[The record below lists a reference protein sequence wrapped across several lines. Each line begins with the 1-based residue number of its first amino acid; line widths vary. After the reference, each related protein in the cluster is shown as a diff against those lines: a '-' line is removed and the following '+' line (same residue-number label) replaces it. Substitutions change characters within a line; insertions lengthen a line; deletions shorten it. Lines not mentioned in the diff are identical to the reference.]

1 MVKLYQLS
9 NFALRRLKSVRRC
22 QESLFES
29 STKDWRHLWTAV
41 SFVGLVIEKRWA
53 DSRQSIHGAGI
64 YANIKGGILMG
75 SMLPYITAAPWMLWG
90 SQTVW
95 ILDSLGKIL
104 GKQSKQSITE
114 KLPTSLWTLDPPLER
129 PGCRCCIGWAV
140 LQESNDHP
148 QDKWQHDGSQESNP
162 VI

>member
-1 MVKLYQLS
+1 M
-9 NFALRRLKSVRRC
+9 AM
-22 QESLFES
+22 
-29 STKDWRHLWTAV
+29 
-41 SFVGLVIEKRWA
+41 LVITRLGISMIKFRTTPAEIPSGDVRAGHRKTV
-53 DSRQSIHGAGI
+53 SRQSSKHPWCWYIN
-64 YANIKGGILMG
+64 ANIKGV
-75 SMLPYITAAPWMLWG
+75 YWWDPWSTIYSSTMDPSWG

-114 KLPTSLWTLDPPLER
+114 KLPTSLWTLDPPPER